1 MPDFNLH
8 RPDDDLVETE
18 LAAFGGFWQCQ
29 FHDTGPKPAN
39 GIDALASFN
48 GRTPLRRKMLNH
60 VIIVAHSY
68 ELKAIATKIQE
79 SGGDA
84 TRFWHARKLTLR

>member
-1 MPDFNLH
+1 MPDFNLN

-39 GIDALASFN
+39 GIDALASF
-48 GRTPLRRKMLNH
+48 RRLERITAFHPLLKCGSVHEADSGYSCGNLRH
-60 VIIVAHSY
+60 AVA
-68 ELKAIATKIQE
+68 EGNFRVPLQLA
-79 SGGDA
+79 
-84 TRFWHARKLTLR
+84 